1 MTTLAEIPLRQR
13 KQAQTR
19 LALLDAVL
27 ARLDGK
33 RTLDDIPVKELC
45 DAANISQASFFNYFP
60 SKTDL
65 LVYFVQIWSLDLAGR
80 VHTGFGGGAGGSA
93 REAIES
99 IFVSTAREARQHP
112 GVMAEIIAHQ
122 ARMMAPPVTAEIS
135 LAERLLA
142 FPGRPELVD
151 LPAVGLE
158 GLLPPLLARAVAE
171 GELPATVDQL
181 AAFLG
186 LTALFFGVPLV
197 LARRDPA
204 LVEPLYRQQLAI
216 YWAGLGATPASPST
230 ARPGTTRK
238 PARTTRKPR
247 RTP

>member
-80 VHTGFGGGAGGSA
+80 VHTGAGGAAGSSA

-99 IFVSTAREARQHP
+99 IFVSTAREARQH
-112 GVMAEIIAHQ
+112 GVEQGEAG
-122 ARMMAPPVTAEIS
+122 
-135 LAERLLA
+135 LRLLA
-142 FPGRPELVD
+142 LPERDLGQGRHR
-151 LPAVGLE
+151 LPL
-158 GLLPPLLARAVAE
+158 
-171 GELPATVDQL
+171 
-181 AAFLG
+181 
-186 LTALFFGVPLV
+186 
-197 LARRDPA
+197 
-204 LVEPLYRQQLAI
+204 
-216 YWAGLGATPASPST
+216 S
-230 ARPGTTRK
+230 
-238 PARTTRKPR
+238 
-247 RTP
+247 